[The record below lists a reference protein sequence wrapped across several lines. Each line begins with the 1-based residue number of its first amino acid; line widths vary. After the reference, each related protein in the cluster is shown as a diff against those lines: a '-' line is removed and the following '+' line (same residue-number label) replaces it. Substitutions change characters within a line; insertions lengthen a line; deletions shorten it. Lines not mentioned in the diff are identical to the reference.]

1 MNTGFIGR
9 IRALKSEENV
19 LGQLLWAYY
28 EGKESSHFEI
38 WERSDGYISVGLT
51 KNYFSEYEDWAL
63 YQRKALEFVKGRVLD
78 IGCGAGRPSL
88 YLQEKGFDV
97 LGIDIS
103 PLAIK
108 VSRLRGLKKAEIMS
122 IEDVN
127 FKPNSFDTIIMMGNN
142 FGLFGSF
149 KKARRLL
156 KRFYRMTSENALI
169 IADTRNPYKKD
180 NPAHLEYCRL
190 NKEKGRMG
198 GQVKG
203 RIRFEKYIGKW
214 FDWLMVSKKE
224 MKKILKGTGWKI
236 RKFIDSEDS
245 QYIAIIEKI

>member
-1 MNTGFIGR
+1 M
-9 IRALKSEENV
+9 KSEENV

-28 EGKESSHFEI
+28 QGKESSHFEI
-38 WERSDGYISVGLT
+38 WERSDGYISVDLT

-78 IGCGAGRPSL
+78 IGCGAGRHSL
-88 YLQEKGFDV
+88 YLQDKGFDV

-127 FKPNSFDTIIMMGNN
+127 FRPNSFDTIIMMGNN

-149 KKARRLL
+149 EKARKLL
-156 KRFYRMTSENALI
+156 TRFHRMTSENALI

-180 NPAHLEYCRL
+180 PAHLEYRRL
-190 NKEKGRMG
+190 NEEKGRMG

-203 RIRFEKYIGKW
+203 RMRFEKYTGKW

-236 RKFIDSEDS
+236 RKFLDSEDS
-245 QYIAIIEKI
+245 RYIAIIEKMAE